1 MAKTVT
7 EIQEMLVRKTEELN
21 ELFAKH
27 KTDKIDTDGR
37 PQYDMTATTI
47 QEIKDRNTELATL
60 ESELEYAQ
68 VQDARLVNEQRTEH
82 LKGIDRTAQRPPTG
96 PLNQAGSP
104 ARINART
111 AAQYAGKSLGQIVT
125 ESNEYK
131 FRNTSN
137 KHFTFDL
144 EDVDLK
150 TLISIGAGFTPPNY
164 RTDTVVD
171 YPNRR
176 LVVADV
182 IPSDPTTLQVVKWME
197 NTTFTNNAASVSEG
211 GAKPESALAWTERSA
226 TVEKIA
232 TWIPV
237 TEEQIDDV
245 PAMMGLINR
254 DIVLMLGLEEEVLL
268 LTGNGV
274 SPQMRGFLN
283 AVNLQTQAK
292 GGDDRQDAIYKAFT
306 LVRYTGFGEPSA
318 VIMHPTDWQNIR
330 LLRTTDGLYIFG
342 TPQENGAENL
352 FGKTVVVTPAM
363 SQGTALT
370 GDFTMY
376 SHISRRMGI
385 RIDVANQ
392 HSTYFTSN
400 LLVVRGEMRE
410 SLEIKRGS
418 AFCQVTGL

>member
-1 MAKTVT
+1 MAKTVA
-7 EIQEMLVRKTEELN
+7 ELQALSVRKSEELN
-21 ELFAKH
+21 EIFQKH
-27 KTDKIDTDGR
+27 KTDKIDEDGR
-37 PQYDMTATTI
+37 PQYDMPATLLQDI
-47 QEIKDRNTELATL
+47 EDRNAELAVID
-60 ESELEYAQ
+60 SELKYARAAE
-68 VQDARLVNEQRTEH
+68 ARYINEQRMEE
-82 LKGIDRTAQRPPTG
+82 LKQVDRTTPRPAT
-96 PLNQAGSP
+96 GSP
-104 ARINART
+104 GMSAKIARNT
-111 AAQYAGKSLGQIVT
+111 QMYQGKTLGQIVT

-131 FRNTSN
+131 FRNTGN
-137 KHFTFDL
+137 KHFSFEL

-150 TLISIGAGFTPPNY
+150 TLISIGAGYTPPNY
-164 RTDTVVD
+164 RTDLVVD

-197 NTTFTNNAASVSEG
+197 NTTFTNAAASVSEG
-211 GAKPESALAWTERSA
+211 GAKPESALVWTERAA

-232 TWIPV
+232 TFIPV
-237 TEEQIDDV
+237 TEEQVDDV
-245 PAMMGLINR
+245 PAMMGIINR

-268 LTGNGV
+268 LTGTGT
-274 SPQMRGFLN
+274 SPQMLGFLSAPN
-283 AVNLQTQAK
+283 IQIQAK

-306 LVRYTGFGEPSA
+306 LVRYTGFAEPSA

-342 TPQENGAENL
+342 TPQEAGSENL
-352 FGKTVVVTPAM
+352 FGKSVVVTPAIT
-363 SQGTALT
+363 QGTALT

-410 SLEIKRGS
+410 SLEIKRQT
-418 AFCQVTGL
+418 AFCKVTGL

>member
-1 MAKTVT
+1 MAKTVA
-7 EIQEMLVRKTEELN
+7 ELQALSVRKSEELN
-21 ELFAKH
+21 EIFQKH
-27 KTDKIDTDGR
+27 KTDKIDEDGR
-37 PQYDMTATTI
+37 PQYDMPATLLQDI
-47 QEIKDRNTELATL
+47 EDRNAELAVIDSELKYARASEARYINEQRMEELKQVDRNTPRPATG
-60 ESELEYAQ
+60 STGTVAKI
-68 VQDARLVNEQRTEH
+68 ARN
-82 LKGIDRTAQRPPTG
+82 
-96 PLNQAGSP
+96 NQFY
-104 ARINART
+104 
-111 AAQYAGKSLGQIVT
+111 QGKTLGQIVT

-131 FRNTSN
+131 FRNTGN
-137 KHFTFDL
+137 KHFSFEL

-150 TLISIGAGFTPPNY
+150 TLISIGAGYTPPNY
-164 RTDTVVD
+164 RTDIVVD

-197 NTTFTNNAASVSEG
+197 NTTFTNAAASVSEG
-211 GAKPESALAWTERSA
+211 GAKPESALLWTERSA

-232 TWIPV
+232 TFIPV
-237 TEEQIDDV
+237 TEEQVDDV
-245 PAMMGLINR
+245 PAMMGIINR

-268 LTGNGV
+268 LTGNGT

-283 AVNLQTQAK
+283 AANLQTQAK

-306 LVRYTGFGEPSA
+306 LVRYTGFAEPSA

-342 TPQENGAENL
+342 TPQEAGSENL
-352 FGKTVVVTPAM
+352 FGKTVVVTPAIT
-363 SQGTALT
+363 QGTALT

>member
-1 MAKTVT
+1 MAKSVA
-7 EIQEMLVRKTEELN
+7 EIQALIVRKTEELQ
-21 ELFAKH
+21 EIFQKH
-27 KTDKIDTDGR
+27 RTDQVDADGR
-37 PQYDMTATTI
+37 QMYDMPANLLT
-47 QEIKDRNTELATL
+47 EIDDREKELITF
-60 ESELEYAQ
+60 ESELKYARVQEARISNEARIEELKQ
-68 VQDARLVNEQRTEH
+68 V
-82 LKGIDRTAQRPPTG
+82 DRTTPRPPTG
-96 PLNQAGSP
+96 PINQAGTP
-104 ARINART
+104 RRI
-111 AAQYAGKSLGQIVT
+111 AAQYQGKSLGQIVT

-131 FRNTSN
+131 FRNTGN
-137 KHFTFDL
+137 KHFSFEL

-150 TLISIGAGFTPPNY
+150 TLISIGAGYTPPNY
-164 RTDTVVD
+164 RTDIVVD

-197 NTTFTNNAASVSEG
+197 NTTFTNAAASVSEG
-211 GAKPESALAWTERSA
+211 GAKPESALVWTERAA

-232 TWIPV
+232 TFIPV
-237 TEEQIDDV
+237 TEEQVDDV
-245 PAMMGLINR
+245 PAMMGIINR

-268 LTGNGV
+268 LTGTGV
-274 SPQMRGFLN
+274 SPQMLGFLSAPN
-283 AVNLQTQAK
+283 IQVQAK

-306 LVRYTGFGEPSA
+306 LVRYTGFAEPSA

-342 TPQENGAENL
+342 TPQEAGSENL
-352 FGKTVVVTPAM
+352 FGKSVVVTPAIT
-363 SQGTALT
+363 QGTALT

-410 SLEIKRGS
+410 SLEIKRQT
-418 AFCQVTGL
+418 AFCKITGL